1 MARSAASFLKEAVTK
16 DSELLYDL
24 ELLIME
30 ACANIVVHGYPEEPG
45 DIELYISLT
54 SSNRLSIEVH
64 DWSEPFSGPSE
75 EAYDIN
81 PHTESGRGMFIIDQL
96 ADSFAYDRVERKNI
110 LRLEKQLVKKAMP

>member
-30 ACANIVVHGYPEEPG
+30 ACANIVMHGYPEEPG
-45 DIELYISLT
+45 DIEVHISLMG
-54 SSNRLSIEVH
+54 SNRLAIEVH

-75 EAYDIN
+75 EAYEIN
-81 PHTESGRGMFIIDQL
+81 PHMESGRGVFIIDQL
-96 ADSFAYDRVERKNI
+96 ADSFTYDRVESKNI
-110 LRLEKQLVKKAMP
+110 LRLEKQLVSRAMP